1 MKKRK
6 GQVLI
11 LILLV
16 VVVALAVG
24 LSVASRNLTNLRTT
38 TQTEQS
44 QKAFNAAEGAIEKV
58 LADLQS
64 GTAVDTSGTTI
75 PVPVG
80 DLEAA
85 VTVVA
90 SKTYEETIGE
100 GSVGQVD
107 LGGASGD
114 IQIEW
119 SSDTGD
125 LASLML
131 TEIFENPGGSIG
143 QSRYAWSGASGR
155 TETGFIDPLLSCSP
169 SPGLA
174 KCGKITLNLNSKLLR
189 IRPLW
194 NQAAVKVSGVGA
206 PLSEQIYT
214 ITSSAKTELG
224 LTRKIQVVRT
234 AKPQLP
240 AAFDYALYSEGDIK
254 KE

>member
-1 MKKRK
+1 M
-6 GQVLI
+6 
-11 LILLV
+11 ILLV

-44 QKAFNAAEGAIEKV
+44 QKAFNVAEGAIEKI

-80 DLEAA
+80 DLQAD

-90 SKTYEETIGE
+90 SSTYEETIEE
-100 GSVGQVD
+100 GNVGQVD
-107 LGGASGD
+107 LSGASGD

-119 SSDTGD
+119 SSDENG

-131 TEIFENPGGSIG
+131 TEIFGPDGSIG
-143 QSRYAWSGASGR
+143 QSRYAWQGSH
-155 TETGFIDPLLSCSP
+155 TDGFTNVSDCPAP
-169 SPGLA
+169 PGC
-174 KCGKITLNLNSKLLR
+174 KYGKITLNPTNSRLLR

-194 NQAAVKVSGVGA
+194 NRAAVKVSGVSA
-206 PLSEQIYT
+206 PLSNQIYT

-234 AKPQLP
+234 ALPQLP